1 MIPARQFQL
10 KGGALC
16 LDFANTID
24 DRGRPDPV
32 ELLGDYDDLI
42 AFGRQT
48 GILTAANAHQ
58 LAGSAGSGN
67 IETRALLA
75 RARTLRDALYQLFA
89 TLAAGKAAPRDALG
103 VIQREFARLAP
114 HVGLT
119 TGATR
124 FIWQW
129 SGPPASLERLL
140 WAVLH
145 SALDLLTSGAYRHI
159 SVCESRTCRWLFLDT
174 TRNHSRRWCDMTVC
188 GNRAK
193 ARRYYKRHRRNSG

>member
-1 MIPARQFQL
+1 MRPSRQFEL

-16 LDFANTID
+16 LDFADTID
-24 DRGRPDPV
+24 DRGRPEPI
-32 ELLGDYDDLI
+32 ELLGDCDDLI

-48 GILTAANAHQ
+48 GILTAANARRTQSHPVQ
-58 LAGSAGSGN
+58 D
-67 IETRALLA
+67 RALLA

-89 TLAAGKAAPRDALG
+89 TLAAGKAAPRHVLG
-103 VIQREFARLAP
+103 VIQRELARLSPQVA
-114 HVGLT
+114 LT
-119 TGATR
+119 PTATR

-145 SALDLLTSGAYRHI
+145 SALDLLTSGGYRRVR
-159 SVCESRTCRWLFLDT
+159 VCESRTCAWLFLDT

-193 ARRYYKRHRRNSG
+193 ARRYYKRHRRNSA